1 MPGSYPDPRTHA
13 NEAIQV
19 LKEAYYETQEIHAKT
34 LILKA
39 IDAIAQLKE
48 EIKEFSQHSLSEL
61 DSYEFN
67 DSNSAI

>member
-1 MPGSYPDPRTHA
+1 MPGSYPDPRLYT

-19 LKEAYYETQEIHAKT
+19 LKEAYYETQESHVKT

-48 EIKEFSQHSLSEL
+48 EIKGQGQQSLSEL